1 MEPEETQQDERW
13 KLAIRPGAVVGVQ
26 CVGDLRRTRFEVVG
40 DWEAIDTTVD
50 YWYLRCREFG
60 AGADEASCW
69 VPMYAVRELVI
80 PAA

>member
-1 MEPEETQQDERW
+1 VEPDQEQTDRW
-13 KLAIRPGAVVGVQ
+13 KLAIRPGAVVEVQ
-26 CVGDLRRTRFEVVG
+26 CVGDLRRTRYEVVG

-60 AGADEASCW
+60 AGERGTSCW
-69 VPMYAVRELVI
+69 VPMYAIRELVI